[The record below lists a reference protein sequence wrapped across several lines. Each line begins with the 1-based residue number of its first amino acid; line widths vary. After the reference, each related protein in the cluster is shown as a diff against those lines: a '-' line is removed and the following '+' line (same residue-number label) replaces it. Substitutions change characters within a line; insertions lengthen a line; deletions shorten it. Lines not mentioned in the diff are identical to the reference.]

1 MEREAIKTLKE
12 DDTWIV
18 LTADK
23 GVAMVVMDKSS
34 YFDKCMALLQET
46 NAYQPC
52 RDLTGQIHR
61 QVQAT
66 LRKLKGKHWK
76 EHQWVKLQYSQLL
89 PTGNSSPPA
98 RFYGLPKIHKA
109 NCQCIP

>member
-12 DDTWIV
+12 DNTHVV

-34 YFDKCMALLQET
+34 YIEKCMALLQDT
-46 NAYQPC
+46 NVYQPC
-52 RDLTGQIHR
+52 RNLTGQIHR

-66 LRKLKGKHWK
+66 LCKLKGKHRK
-76 EHQWVKLQYSQLL
+76 DHHWVQLQYKQLF

-98 RFYGLPKIHKA
+98 RFYGLRIL
-109 NCQCIP
+109 